1 MEPSVVRLTLSL
13 IGPAL
18 FLTFSAAF
26 AAAWLI
32 DRRRRYLLL
41 LASACFIF
49 AIGAI
54 SQVLYWPRSTG
65 ANALVSGFLY
75 TSAIGIAVFALLVR
89 LGKAPPWPVV
99 LIYVVAVVLTLAYF
113 FYLERNLTA
122 RVYIQNFAYG
132 AAFIYAAK
140 AYTPRLSSRR
150 ADMFLF
156 WALLLFGLQFFV
168 RTPLLIGFSAPPGER
183 AFADSIFWQSTQLAI
198 AALGSGLA
206 LSILAVAVSDVID
219 DLRRE
224 RDTDELTD
232 VLNRRGFTDHVQR
245 GISIASDRGEDAGLI
260 LCDVDHFKAIN
271 DAYGHPVGDLVL
283 KKIARILCRGARKG
297 DVIGRLGGEE
307 FGIFLVGA
315 SIFETYR
322 SAERLRELISR
333 ADFELPIAR
342 RVTCSFGIAA
352 VEKGEGWEQAYN
364 RADKALYHAKAEGRD
379 NVAQPSDLKRPIC
392 QWERLRASLKATTAR
407 RA

>member
-122 RVYIQNFAYG
+122 RVTSKTSRTGRRSSMQQKPI
-132 AAFIYAAK
+132 
-140 AYTPRLSSRR
+140 PRASPLAGLTCSS
-150 ADMFLF
+150 
-156 WALLLFGLQFFV
+156 
-168 RTPLLIGFSAPPGER
+168 
-183 AFADSIFWQSTQLAI
+183 
-198 AALGSGLA
+198 SGLSCCSA
-206 LSILAVAVSDVID
+206 CSSL
-219 DLRRE
+219 
-224 RDTDELTD
+224 
-232 VLNRRGFTDHVQR
+232 F
-245 GISIASDRGEDAGLI
+245 
-260 LCDVDHFKAIN
+260 
-271 DAYGHPVGDLVL
+271 
-283 KKIARILCRGARKG
+283 ARL
-297 DVIGRLGGEE
+297 
-307 FGIFLVGA
+307 F
-315 SIFETYR
+315 
-322 SAERLRELISR
+322 
-333 ADFELPIAR
+333 
-342 RVTCSFGIAA
+342 
-352 VEKGEGWEQAYN
+352 
-364 RADKALYHAKAEGRD
+364 
-379 NVAQPSDLKRPIC
+379 
-392 QWERLRASLKATTAR
+392 
-407 RA
+407 